1 MPDILI
7 RMEMPHN
14 CFQCPLFS
22 NCDACEGYECGCG
35 LLGGIGYEEDI
46 SEDRRRDDCP
56 LVELPEQTIETNIF
70 DECERHDNCVVEVWR
85 NSITGEVSVGWWEN
99 DNKPIE
105 TKEGN

>member
-7 RMEMPHN
+7 RMEMPRN

-22 NCDACEGYECGCG
+22 NCDACEGHTCGCG
-35 LLGGIGYEEDI
+35 LLGSIGYEKDI

-85 NSITGEVSVGWWEN
+85 NSVTGEVSVGWWPN